1 MMYLKQF
8 PDICREMGFDVE
20 EKEKIVTL
28 CVTDINCSINI
39 NKKLFLED
47 LELTLDSY
55 SEVCVAIAVFE
66 AKAKAGKYDN
76 LDATELQKLKC
87 VFDKA
92 WETGRLK
99 DDTGMF
105 QTEVDAC
112 HQHAECL
119 KAVLEKLLE
128 KLKKEVDTGLTGAD
142 ITHENEERYRF
153 SFDFDENCPAD
164 NSEPRVH
171 ATYDFWKG
179 DDEESV
185 EWAVFEVTTD
195 KPFFLLSYEEYE
207 SIELTGFYDSFDEA
221 FEEMK
226 ELIAESVNDV
236 FDEDATADDVEDM
249 EDYNV
254 FVHSNK
260 DSKDSGAPLAFAS
273 FCDDYPNREWTIF
286 HI

>member
-128 KLKKEVDTGLTGAD
+128 KLKKEVEKARLYSSSSHNFPIVMKQIDASCYKAYAPTKSNNGFIVQEYILDLNDIGKTMRRKFALSSMNFSRGRTLLTATVFWQSFPSRLDTLPRSAEFFRNDGRRCVV
-142 ITHENEERYRF
+142 HQ
-153 SFDFDENCPAD
+153 DEN
-164 NSEPRVH
+164 R
-171 ATYDFWKG
+171 
-179 DDEESV
+179 
-185 EWAVFEVTTD
+185 
-195 KPFFLLSYEEYE
+195 
-207 SIELTGFYDSFDEA
+207 
-221 FEEMK
+221 
-226 ELIAESVNDV
+226 
-236 FDEDATADDVEDM
+236 
-249 EDYNV
+249 
-254 FVHSNK
+254 
-260 DSKDSGAPLAFAS
+260 
-273 FCDDYPNREWTIF
+273 R
-286 HI
+286 